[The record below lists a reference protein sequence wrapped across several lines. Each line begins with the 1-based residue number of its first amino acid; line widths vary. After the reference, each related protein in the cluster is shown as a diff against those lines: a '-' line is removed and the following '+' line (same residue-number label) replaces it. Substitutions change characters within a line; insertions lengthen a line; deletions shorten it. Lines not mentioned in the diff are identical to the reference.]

1 MKKIVL
7 CGGGTGGHVFPNI
20 AISELLK
27 KQDCDL
33 FYIGVSGKIEEN
45 LCEENSLDFYGYDFS
60 GFPRKLRKEILIWPF
75 NLLKAVSKAKVY
87 LKHFKPEI
95 VFGTGGYSSA
105 PVFIAA
111 KRLNI
116 PYIVHNLDVRFGLA
130 NKFCA
135 NGASSV
141 TLGFPSNSDFLKT
154 TPCFVT
160 GNPVRETFIEIEK
173 KDKEPI
179 FKEFNLDPKKKTIFV
194 IGGSQGA
201 NAINETILEILKEL
215 VLDNNIQVIHQTGET
230 SHEAFI
236 KRIPASVTG
245 DFKHSPSTD
254 APLGRLYPYIAKPF
268 FDNPEKC
275 CYIADLIIS
284 RSGAMT
290 TTEITTLG
298 KPAIFIPYPFAGNHQ
313 EANINHLVEAGGAIL
328 LKQKELTS
336 KLLLNTILEMI
347 NNENKLNK
355 MSKITKSF
363 AKPNAASDI
372 IKLILNTIEN
382 NKKNSNDVDAENLTS
397 VI

>member
-7 CGGGTGGHVFPNI
+7 CGGGTGGHIFPNI
-20 AISELLK
+20 AISEFLK

-33 FYIGVSGKIEEN
+33 FYIGVNGKIEEK
-45 LCEENSLDFYGYDFS
+45 LCEENNIDFYGYDFS
-60 GFPRKLRKEILIWPF
+60 GFPRKLKKEILVWPF
-75 NLLKAVSKAKVY
+75 HLLKAVSKAKVY
-87 LKHFKPEI
+87 LKHFKPEV

-135 NGASSV
+135 NGASCV
-141 TLGFPSNSDFLKT
+141 TLGFPSNSEFLKN
-154 TPCFVT
+154 TPSFIT
-160 GNPVRETFIEIEK
+160 GNPVRKTFLEIEK
-173 KDKEPI
+173 TDKELI
-179 FKEFNLDPKKKTIFV
+179 FKELGLDSKKKTIFV

-215 VLDNNIQVIHQTGET
+215 ILDNNIQIIHQTGEV
-230 SHEAFI
+230 SHEAFS
-236 KRIPASVTG
+236 KRIPASVWGGLKPAHTT
-245 DFKHSPSTD
+245 S
-254 APLGRLYPYIAKPF
+254 YIAKPF

-275 CYIADLIIS
+275 YHLADLIIS

-290 TTEITTLG
+290 TTEITSLG

-313 EANINHLVEAGGAIL
+313 EANINHLIKSGGAIL
-328 LKQKELTS
+328 LRQKELNS
-336 KLLLNTILEMI
+336 KLLLSTILEII
-347 NNENKLNK
+347 NNENKLTE
-355 MSKITKSF
+355 MSKITRSF
-363 AKPNAASDI
+363 AKPDAAEDI
-372 IKLILNTIEN
+372 VKLILGTIK
-382 NKKNSNDVDAENLTS
+382 NKDKKDSGIENLTS